1 MIENPT
7 KEEVMSDAVWKAS
20 EAIQSFIHFVKEDL
34 DILKGESYQ
43 RHDPDFYDEREYYN
57 WFHQSMPEGLILSAP
72 YKVFI
77 KCYQEEGKSLHE
89 SVSAFIKEAEEKIY
103 VNK

>member
-1 MIENPT
+1 MIENHT
-7 KEEVMSDAVWKAS
+7 KEEVASVAVWKAA
-20 EAIQSFIHFVKEDL
+20 EAIKSFIQFAKEDL

-57 WFHQSMPEGLILSAP
+57 QFHQSMPEGLLLSAP

-77 KCYQEEGKSLHE
+77 KCYQEEGKSLYE
-89 SVSAFIKEAEEKIY
+89 SISAFIKEAEEKIY